1 MEPIVLEDGAAFE
14 TATLRLDHID
24 GKLGALRVRVVLG
37 EGLPREHERVLDCLG
52 HLADRQVD
60 LQKTGRARTARSF
73 LGGLDDARHDSQFVH
88 ETPIAKGVFPD
99 APSIRLLW

>member
-1 MEPIVLEDGAAFE
+1 MKIDMKQPILDKNDAIARE
-14 TATLRLDHID
+14 LRERF
-24 GKLGALRVRVVLG
+24 A
-37 EGLPREHERVLDCLG
+37 EHHVYV
-52 HLADRQVD
+52 VD
-60 LQKTGRARTARSF
+60 LQKTGRARIARSF

>member
-14 TATLRLDHID
+14 AAALRLDHVN
-24 GKLGALRVRVVLG
+24 GKLGALRIRVVLG
-37 EGLPREHERVLDCLG
+37 EGLPCEHERILDRLS
-52 HLADRQVD
+52 HFADRQVN
-60 LQKTGRARTARSF
+60 LQKTGRARIARSF
-73 LGGLDDARHDSQFVH
+73 LGSLDDARHDSQFVH